1 MAKATKTATKVAK
14 RDSVSLADFLRG
26 YQTAVKN
33 GGSLQDVADALG
45 MSKDSVSARK
55 CQLKADKG
63 IVLESL
69 SSNQGRKA
77 TTAAEINEL
86 LADINKDLG
95 I

>member
-1 MAKATKTATKVAK
+1 MAKATKTAAKVAK

-26 YQTAVKN
+26 YQTVLKN
-33 GGSLQDVADALG
+33 GGTLQDVADALG
-45 MSKDSVSARK
+45 MTKDSVSARK
-55 CQLKADKG
+55 CQLKRDKG
-63 IVLESL
+63 ISLESL

-77 TTAAEINEL
+77 TTADEINDM